1 MKKNIAVTVGLSL
14 VLAGAPV
21 MPAVIALGDDAP
33 VVTEETPQPASAVTP
48 ADAADPA
55 ATTTDET
62 PKEASEEGT
71 PGENGA
77 GVTREPDG
85 TTVEESPEYHGDD
98 TFYYVDK
105 DGKLA
110 SKYFEPD
117 ANWDPFFE
125 SLPKVGEWVGD
136 NSAVIGGDNKEHRIL
151 TVLYRRESTP
161 EGPWLKADELVE
173 LLSKENT
180 NSSDNGTA
188 PVEEPNTEDAEKPEE
203 DAAEN
208 KGEMIGA
215 ETKATTSQT
224 APKAEAKTEKVEPK
238 KKTALPATGDVVG
251 VAGAVAALVGSGALG
266 AAARLRRR
274 H

>member
-85 TTVEESPEYHGDD
+85 ATVEESPEYHGDD

-188 PVEEPNTEDAEKPEE
+188 PVEEPVNKEVEKPEE
-203 DAAEN
+203 VPVDN
-208 KGEMIGA
+208 SGETIGA
-215 ETKATTSQT
+215 ETEAAT
-224 APKAEAKTEKVEPK
+224 PEATPKTETTAKKEEAK
-238 KKTALPATGDVVG
+238 KKTALPATGDIAG
-251 VAGAVAALVGSGALG
+251 VAGALSAIAGSGALG
-266 AAARLRRR
+266 AAAFLRRR
-274 H
+274 R